1 MNTSNTNAHTP
12 GPWHVEKPTTERK
25 KGTFA
30 TLLTGVGGRGFPTC
44 EFEITSENYKN
55 SHVEANAVLIA
66 AAPELL
72 DALADAVDELE
83 QMHRHYYGNCTG
95 GCPACVAIDK
105 ARAAIAG
112 ATAE

>member
-1 MNTSNTNAHTP
+1 MNTNAHTP

-55 SHVEANAVLIA
+55 SDVEANAVLIA
-66 AAPELL
+66 SAPELL
-72 DALADAVDELE
+72 DAAKWASTILSGYLSANSQDERNYMWKDLQHAGKTLDA
-83 QMHRHYYGNCTG
+83 
-95 GCPACVAIDK
+95 AIDK
-105 ARAAIAG
+105 A
-112 ATAE
+112 TAE